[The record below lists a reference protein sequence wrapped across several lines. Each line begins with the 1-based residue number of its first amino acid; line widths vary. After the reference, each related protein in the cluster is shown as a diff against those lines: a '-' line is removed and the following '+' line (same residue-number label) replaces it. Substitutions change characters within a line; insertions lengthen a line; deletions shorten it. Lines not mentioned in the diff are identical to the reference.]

1 MITVIDIGADVGYG
15 QHRRSHD
22 NEDRRNHVRATSRQE
37 PRKQRQSSD
46 RDQQHPQ
53 KWCAA
58 NDIEVEVPILRGGPS
73 LQTDPP
79 EEDRDDQNRT
89 GQAAVIKALAVGFLH
104 GSLLT
109 TRRTGGPH
117 CCGAPGTVVVSVPKA
132 GSRGSGEA
140 RSLRTLE
147 RRHDAMPP
155 ESALMQRL
163 GFEHPIIQAPMAGGA
178 TTVELVAAVC
188 RAGALGFLGCAYS
201 SADAIEEL
209 RQRGPFVM
217 GTATTVDEAVAL
229 EGAGVDAIVA
239 QGAEAGAHRG
249 TFGPSF
255 DAAMIGTMALVPQV
269 VDAVDVP
276 VIA

>member
-1 MITVIDIGADVGYG
+1 
-15 QHRRSHD
+15 
-22 NEDRRNHVRATSRQE
+22 
-37 PRKQRQSSD
+37 
-46 RDQQHPQ
+46 
-53 KWCAA
+53 
-58 NDIEVEVPILRGGPS
+58 
-73 LQTDPP
+73 
-79 EEDRDDQNRT
+79 
-89 GQAAVIKALAVGFLH
+89 
-104 GSLLT
+104 
-109 TRRTGGPH
+109 
-117 CCGAPGTVVVSVPKA
+117 
-132 GSRGSGEA
+132 
-140 RSLRTLE
+140 
-147 RRHDAMPP
+147 MPP